1 VQVFRFE
8 PYQCRWIDDEARRAF
23 VIKPRQV
30 GYSFAEAYRAVEDCL
45 RRRKRH
51 YYLSVS
57 EARAREV
64 IEYATTFSQM
74 MGLARCHLKVD
85 DWGWKD
91 VHYAKSRINYPNG
104 SQFIALPANPRTAR
118 GASGDLTLDECAH
131 YLQGEQIW
139 TACHALVTRGH
150 SLRLITTPNGMQGLA
165 HRIWTRNGKM
175 TPEEIAEALA
185 AGQQPLDD
193 GWSRHFITI
202 EQAKAEAFPESPIAH
217 LDLEELRE
225 LAGTEDN
232 WLQEYCGVFLDESL
246 AWIPYS
252 MIEAATHDDALLHAD
267 LTYQPSGQVS
277 LGADIGRKRD
287 HTILWENEKRGNVH
301 WPIGIERLIQQP
313 FAVQRAAIWDRMP
326 RVGRA
331 CIDETGIG
339 LNLAEDA
346 VEYWGELSVT
356 GVPFTAQNSKRLA
369 TLVRKHLERK
379 TAMLPD
385 DADIR
390 RELHSVRR
398 VYTDDGHVSFQAPRT
413 KTGHADSFW
422 ALGLALMAGEDA
434 PDRLAK
440 GDIVPAG
447 QTPRVERTGA
457 GWGGY

>member
-1 VQVFRFE
+1 VQLFRFE
-8 PYQCRWIDDEARRAF
+8 PYQQRWIDDASRRAF
-23 VIKPRQV
+23 AIKPRQV
-30 GYSFAEAYRAVEDCL
+30 GFSFAESFRAVEDCL

-64 IEYATTFSQM
+64 IEYATSFSQV
-74 MGLARCHLKVD
+74 MGLGGLVD
-85 DWGWKD
+85 DWAWSD
-91 VHYAKSRINYPNG
+91 VHYAKSRVTYPNG
-104 SQFIALPANPRTAR
+104 SQLVALPANPRTAR

-150 SLRLITTPNGMQGLA
+150 SLRCITTPNGMQGLA
-165 HRIWTRNGKM
+165 HRLWTRNGSK
-175 TPEEIAEALA
+175 TPDEISQALA
-185 AGQQPLDD
+185 RGEQPIDD

-202 EQAKAEAFPESPIAH
+202 EEAKQQAYPESPIAQ
-217 LDLEELRE
+217 LDLAELRE

-232 WLQEYCGVFLDESL
+232 WLQEYHGVFLDESL

-252 MIEAATHDDALLHAD
+252 MIEAATDPAALLDAD
-267 LTYQPSGQVS
+267 LSYKPEGPVA
-277 LGADIGRKRD
+277 LGVDVGRKRD
-287 HTILWENEKRGNVH
+287 HTIAWENERRGHVW
-301 WPIGIERLIQQP
+301 WPIGVERLVQEK
-313 FAVQRAAIWDRMP
+313 FATQRAAIWDRMP

-346 VEYWGELSVT
+346 VDYWGELAVT

-369 TLVRKHLERK
+369 TLVRAHLERG
-379 TAMLPD
+379 TAKLPD
-385 DADIR
+385 DPDIR
-390 RELHSVRR
+390 REIHSVRR
-398 VYTDDGHVSFQAPRT
+398 VYTEDGHVSFQAPRT

-434 PDRLAK
+434 PERLTR
-440 GDIVPAG
+440 GSVTTAG
-447 QTPRVERTGA
+447 QTPRVSRGRA
-457 GWGGY
+457 GWGNY